1 MITSFTIRKEI
12 ECRTI
17 SIAKCQVDS
26 LAELE
31 EKKDTF
37 GQINI
42 PDFKFGRKDNFVWY
56 EADYVKGVII
66 SRSAMKNVVWNECV
80 LRKDTFTLSNYGRE
94 NYIWCKLTNDL
105 YYIDLNDCR
114 HISMEKRMESWNKER
129 KIDESNIIILIC

>member
-12 ECRTI
+12 ECKTT
-17 SIAKCQVDS
+17 SIAKSQVDS

-42 PDFKFGRKDNFVWY
+42 PDFKYGREDNFVWY
-56 EADYVKGVII
+56 EADYVKGRII
-66 SRSAMKNVVWNECV
+66 KPKDMKTIVWKECV
-80 LRKDTFTLSNYGRE
+80 LREDSFTLSNYGCP
-94 NYIWCKLTNDL
+94 NFIWCKETHRL

-114 HISMEKRMESWNKER
+114 HMSIEERMEFWNKER
-129 KIDESNIIILIC
+129 EIDRRAGY

>member
-12 ECRTI
+12 ECKTT
-17 SIAKCQVDS
+17 SIAKSQVDS

-42 PDFKFGRKDNFVWY
+42 PDFNFGREDNFVWY
-56 EADYVKGVII
+56 EADYVKGRHLTSNEMLKI
-66 SRSAMKNVVWNECV
+66 VWPECV
-80 LRKDTFTLSNYGRE
+80 LRKDPFTLSNYDKL
-94 NYIWCKLTNDL
+94 NYIVCDNTQNI

-114 HISMEKRMESWNKER
+114 NMTFEER
-129 KIDESNIIILIC
+129 RDQFMRETRL